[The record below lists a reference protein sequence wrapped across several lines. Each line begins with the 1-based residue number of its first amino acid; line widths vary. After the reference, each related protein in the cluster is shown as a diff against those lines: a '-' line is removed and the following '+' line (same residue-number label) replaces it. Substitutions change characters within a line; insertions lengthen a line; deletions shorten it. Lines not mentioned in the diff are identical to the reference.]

1 MGDDRAI
8 FLFKDGSLSWTAKEF
23 LVEQERCESVT
34 IESKVYS
41 GKYAAEKNKKE
52 EL

>member
-1 MGDDRAI
+1 M
-8 FLFKDGSLSWTAKEF
+8 FKDGAHAWQAKDF

-34 IESKVYS
+34 IESKVYHGKHS
-41 GKYAAEKNKKE
+41 GKKD